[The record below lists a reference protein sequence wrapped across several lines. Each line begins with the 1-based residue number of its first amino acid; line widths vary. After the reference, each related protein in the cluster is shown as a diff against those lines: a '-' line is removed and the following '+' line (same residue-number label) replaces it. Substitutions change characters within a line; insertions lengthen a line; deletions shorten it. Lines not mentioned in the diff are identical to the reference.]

1 MFQKVKFKE
10 QLQKLIGNSTTT
22 EFSERTGF
30 NRTYLSKYLN
40 LRLDRPPSPDLLRA
54 IAGPEVSYEELM
66 VSCG

>member
-40 LRLDRPPSPDLLRA
+40 LRMARPLPIFFAPLPALRC
-54 IAGPEVSYEELM
+54 LM
-66 VSCG
+66 KN

>member
-10 QLQKLIGNSTTT
+10 QLQKLIGNSATT

-40 LRLDRPPSPDLLRA
+40 LRLDRPPSPDLLRSHCRPS
-54 IAGPEVSYEELM
+54 GVL
-66 VSCG
+66 

>member
-40 LRLDRPPSPDLLRA
+40 LRMDRRHLPIFFAPLPALRC
-54 IAGPEVSYEELM
+54 LM
-66 VSCG
+66 KN

>member
-40 LRLDRPPSPDLLRA
+40 LRMDRPPS
-54 IAGPEVSYEELM
+54 
-66 VSCG
+66 